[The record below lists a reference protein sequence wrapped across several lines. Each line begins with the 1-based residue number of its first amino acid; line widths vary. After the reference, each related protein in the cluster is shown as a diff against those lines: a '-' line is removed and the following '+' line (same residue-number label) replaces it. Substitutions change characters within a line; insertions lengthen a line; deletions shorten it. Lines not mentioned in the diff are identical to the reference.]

1 LLGGRE
7 TLSGIRILGDPIE
20 GIDEPL
26 LVPAANIPLTKSWQS
41 ESLRATNVRI
51 VE

>member
-1 LLGGRE
+1 M
-7 TLSGIRILGDPIE
+7 SGIRISREPVE
-20 GIDEPL
+20 EIDEPL
-26 LVPAANIPLTKSWQS
+26 LVPEANIPLMKSWQS